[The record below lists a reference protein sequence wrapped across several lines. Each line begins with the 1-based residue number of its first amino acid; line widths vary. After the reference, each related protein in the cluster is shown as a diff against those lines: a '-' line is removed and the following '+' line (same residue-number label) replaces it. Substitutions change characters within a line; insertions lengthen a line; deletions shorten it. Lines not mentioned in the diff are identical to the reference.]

1 MPIDDESGEFIAPK
15 FTYLD
20 DVEVYDAELGG
31 LVPAWKS
38 LIYHGAKARQ
48 FAQLRAD
55 SASAVDQ
62 EAGIKQPPPL
72 VADAIDKVKT
82 DLMLKIK
89 DSLDALGRRMT
100 QLEQKA
106 DEQDRARAA
115 DAALALAEDIAENA
129 PQALL
134 SSLADRAAR
143 LH

>member
-1 MPIDDESGEFIAPK
+1 MIDDESGEFIAPK

-31 LVPAWKS
+31 VVPAWKS

-55 SASAVDQ
+55 SAGHIDEQ
-62 EAGIKQPPPL
+62 AGTKQPPPL

-82 DLMLKIK
+82 DLMLRVK
-89 DSLDALGRRMT
+89 DALDALGRRMT
-100 QLEQKA
+100 ALEKKA
-106 DEQDRARAA
+106 DEEDRQTKAA
-115 DAALALAEDIAENA
+115 AALQLAEDIAENA

-134 SSLADRAAR
+134 SSLADRTTR

>member
-1 MPIDDESGEFIAPK
+1 MIDDESGELIAPK

-31 LVPAWKS
+31 VVPAWKS

-55 SASAVDQ
+55 SATSAIDQ

-72 VADAIDKVKT
+72 VADAIDKAKT
-82 DLMLKIK
+82 DLALKIK
-89 DSLDALGRRMT
+89 DDLDRLDQRMT
-100 QLEQKA
+100 ALEKKA
-106 DEQDRARAA
+106 DEEDRQTKASAA
-115 DAALALAEDIAENA
+115 PPLAEDIAEAA

-134 SSLADRAAR
+134 SSLADGTMR